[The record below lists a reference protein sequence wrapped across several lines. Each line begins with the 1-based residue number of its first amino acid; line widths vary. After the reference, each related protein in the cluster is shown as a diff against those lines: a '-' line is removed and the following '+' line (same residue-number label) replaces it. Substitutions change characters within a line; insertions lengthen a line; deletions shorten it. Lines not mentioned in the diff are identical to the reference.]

1 MHEVCHF
8 STPKKDCNCK
18 IASEKR
24 LWRGW
29 SAMGWANHLNPL
41 WCEYFFRHKDGI
53 RRVKQHQL
61 NSPHA
66 FVPFKKS
73 GLSSAACA
81 FCFSEIFCD
90 FLPSFSGCFCPGWRT
105 SQGRSEGRICLMKF
119 PDLQVFY
126 TQFKAAAA
134 SYRHGH
140 TQKTARKWYR
150 DMDNMQ
156 RHGSFAFAFCKQGVV
171 SLFQK
176 GRCCLIGWF
185 FEDSIHAL
193 LCWNSDAMW
202 FLLIPSTRYTT
213 TFFVPGS
220 IDFYSCMATI
230 ENGINI

>member
-29 SAMGWANHLNPL
+29 SAVGWANHLNLL

-61 NSPHA
+61 NSTHL

-81 FCFSEIFCD
+81 LCFPEFFCD

-105 SQGRSEGRICLMKF
+105 SQGRSEGRICLPKF

-140 TQKTARKWYR
+140 TQETARKWYR

-156 RHGSFAFAFCKQGVV
+156 RHGSFAFAFCKQGVF

-176 GRCCLIGWF
+176 VVVVLSAGFSRIPFTLYYAGIVMQCDAYWYQVKIMFQPSLYLGQST
-185 FEDSIHAL
+185 SI
-193 LCWNSDAMW
+193 
-202 FLLIPSTRYTT
+202 
-213 TFFVPGS
+213 FVWP
-220 IDFYSCMATI
+220 
-230 ENGINI
+230 